1 MKKSTKCIFTI
12 YPSFYHYSIITYS
25 NPSQGRGS
33 WEKKLTKKNSVENSK
48 IPVPKNSSFDRLR
61 KVSRKLSKGK
71 ESNDVA
77 FVKEFKEGK
86 EKRVSKLRPFS
97 VLISPPLPPL
107 PEKSLKFKKLQYEKM
122 LAGKIN
128 PPSKNG
134 KVLKKSDI
142 KALLVQINNALKSE
156 CKSEC
161 DSIYQDPKKVH
172 Q

>member
-1 MKKSTKCIFTI
+1 MKCIFAT
-12 YPSFYHYSIITYS
+12 YPSLYHYSTITYS
-25 NPSQGRGS
+25 NSSQGRGS
-33 WEKKLTKKNSVENSK
+33 WEKKLTKKNSAENSK

-71 ESNDVA
+71 ESNEVA

-142 KALLVQINNALKSE
+142 KALLVQVNNALKSE
-156 CKSEC
+156 DKSEC
-161 DSIYQDPKKVH
+161 DPIYQDPKEVH

>member
-1 MKKSTKCIFTI
+1 MCIFTT
-12 YPSFYHYSIITYS
+12 YSSFYQYSIITYS
-25 NPSQGRGS
+25 NSSQGRGS

-48 IPVPKNSSFDRLR
+48 IPVPKSSSFDRLR

-161 DSIYQDPKKVH
+161 DPIYQDPKEVH

>member
-1 MKKSTKCIFTI
+1 MYLST

-25 NPSQGRGS
+25 NSSQGRGS
-33 WEKKLTKKNSVENSK
+33 WEKKLAKKNSTENSK

-71 ESNDVA
+71 ESNEVA

-128 PPSKNG
+128 PPCKNG

-142 KALLVQINNALKSE
+142 KALLVQINNALKSQV
-156 CKSEC
+156 KTEC
-161 DSIYQDPKKVH
+161 DPIYQDPKEVH

>member
-1 MKKSTKCIFTI
+1 M
-12 YPSFYHYSIITYS
+12 
-25 NPSQGRGS
+25 
-33 WEKKLTKKNSVENSK
+33 
-48 IPVPKNSSFDRLR
+48 
-61 KVSRKLSKGK
+61 
-71 ESNDVA
+71 
-77 FVKEFKEGK
+77 
-86 EKRVSKLRPFS
+86 SKLRPFS

-142 KALLVQINNALKSE
+142 KAFLVQINNALKSE

-161 DSIYQDPKKVH
+161 DSIYQDPKEVH

>member
-1 MKKSTKCIFTI
+1 MKKSTKCIFTT
-12 YPSFYHYSIITYS
+12 YPSFYHYSIITYFNS
-25 NPSQGRGS
+25 SQGRGS
-33 WEKKLTKKNSVENSK
+33 WEKKLTKKNSAENSK
-48 IPVPKNSSFDRLR
+48 IPVTKNSSFDRLR

-71 ESNDVA
+71 ESNEVA

-142 KALLVQINNALKSE
+142 KALLVQINNALKSQV
-156 CKSEC
+156 KTEC
-161 DSIYQDPKKVH
+161 DPIYQDPKEVH

>member
-1 MKKSTKCIFTI
+1 MKCIFAT
-12 YPSFYHYSIITYS
+12 YPSLYHYSIITYS
-25 NPSQGRGS
+25 NSSQGRGS
-33 WEKKLTKKNSVENSK
+33 WEKKLTKKNSAENSK

-71 ESNDVA
+71 ESNEVA

-86 EKRVSKLRPFS
+86 EKRLSKLRPFS

-142 KALLVQINNALKSE
+142 KALLVQVNNALKSE
-156 CKSEC
+156 DKSEC
-161 DSIYQDPKKVH
+161 DPIYQDPKEVH

>member
-1 MKKSTKCIFTI
+1 M
-12 YPSFYHYSIITYS
+12 YHYSIITYS
-25 NPSQGRGS
+25 NSSQGRGS

-48 IPVPKNSSFDRLR
+48 IPVPKSSSFDRLR

-71 ESNDVA
+71 ESNEVA
-77 FVKEFKEGK
+77 FVKEFKDGK

-97 VLISPPLPPL
+97 VLISPPL

-128 PPSKNG
+128 PPTKNG

-142 KALLVQINNALKSE
+142 KALLVPINNALKSE
-156 CKSEC
+156 GKSES
-161 DSIYQDPKKVH
+161 DPIYQDPKEVH